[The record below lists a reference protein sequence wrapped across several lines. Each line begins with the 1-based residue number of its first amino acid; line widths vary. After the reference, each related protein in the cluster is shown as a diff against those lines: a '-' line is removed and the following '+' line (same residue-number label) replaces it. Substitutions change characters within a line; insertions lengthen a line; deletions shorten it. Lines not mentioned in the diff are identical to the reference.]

1 MVVLLWLLLQWLCCS
16 MEIVVSIALQ
26 DGYDE
31 DWRTSGVK
39 QRCDVVFKAEIDV
52 VCGTLGQHIG
62 IQW

>member
-39 QRCDVVFKAEIDV
+39 QRCDVLSKTKIDV
-52 VCGTLGQHIG
+52 ACETLRQHD
-62 IQW
+62 